1 MSDISVQYTSDG
13 FRAFLQIS
21 PEIKSFPSLQDLKR
35 YLQNNG
41 IIYGVNENVL
51 QDVASGRLVG
61 NRVEIARGTAVTPG
75 IPGKI
80 EYLFN
85 IDESGRPKELS
96 DGRVDHHNLNFLIN
110 VKKGDPLAKR
120 IPPKPGIEG
129 KTIFGKV
136 VPAPP
141 VIDVKL
147 QNGCG
152 TAVSVQNP
160 DLLIAIID
168 GAVSLDQQGRIEV
181 RNEKIIR
188 GDIDYSTGNIIFTG
202 DLQIYGTVRTGFSV
216 DISGNLLIR
225 GNVEDAKIKC
235 TGALEIRGGAVGA
248 GNGSM
253 ECKSLK
259 IRFVENFTIRAGNDI
274 VVSED
279 IVNSIINSYG
289 KVKAKSI
296 IGGMITASEIE
307 ADILGSIAESRTIAD
322 IGIKQALISE
332 RSSLKKEID
341 SVFQKLCEQKE
352 KMFLL
357 VRDNMDENGSLGSEA
372 EVTLESSKRM
382 TVQSYDKYSELLVKL
397 EQIDKLIAEQKDET
411 SILAGHIYPNTFI
424 RLGTGEKL
432 ILEEMDNVKFTA
444 G

>member
-1 MSDISVQYTSDG
+1 LSDISVQYTSDG

-21 PEIKSFPSLQDLKR
+21 PEIKSFPSLQELKR

-51 QDVASGRLVG
+51 QDVALGRHIG
-61 NRVEIARGTAVTPG
+61 DKVEIARGTAVAPG
-75 IPGKI
+75 IPGRI
-80 EYLFN
+80 EYLIN
-85 IDESGRPKELS
+85 IDERGRPKELS

-120 IPPKPGIEG
+120 IPPKPGTEG

-141 VIDVKL
+141 VTDVKL

-152 TAVSVQNP
+152 TAVSAQNP
-160 DLLIAIID
+160 DLLIAVID
-168 GAVSLDQQGRIEV
+168 GAVSLDQQGRMEV

-188 GDIDYSTGNIIFTG
+188 GDIDYSTGNLIFKG
-202 DLQIYGTVRTGFSV
+202 NLQICGTVRTGFSV
-216 DISGNLLIR
+216 EICGKLSIE

-235 TGALEIRGGAVGA
+235 TEALEIRGGAVGA
-248 GNGSM
+248 GNGNM
-253 ECKSLK
+253 ECNSLK
-259 IRFVENFTIRAGNDI
+259 IRFVENFTIKAENDI
-274 VVSED
+274 IVSED
-279 IVNSIINSYG
+279 IVNSIISTSG

-296 IGGMITASEIE
+296 IGGTITASEIE
-307 ADILGSIAESRTIAD
+307 ADALGSIAESRTIAD
-322 IGIKQALISE
+322 IGRKQALISE
-332 RSSLKKEID
+332 RSTLKKELD
-341 SVFQKLCEQKE
+341 SVSQKLSEQKE
-352 KMFLL
+352 KLYLL
-357 VRDNMDENGSLGSEA
+357 IRDNMDESGSLGTQV
-372 EVTLESSKRM
+372 EVTLESFRRM
-382 TVQSYDKYSELLVKL
+382 TVQSYDKYRELVAKL
-397 EQIDKLIAEQKDET
+397 EQIDKLIAEQKAET

-424 RLGTGEKL
+424 RLGNSEKF